1 MVCALVIFCNFAA
14 QSSEDNSFNITVK
27 SNPTTG
33 YHWELSDESY
43 GVELVNHTFVSDN
56 PALTGSGGADTFVFK
71 VLQNAKDNY
80 YAKIVLIAP
89 DGSIVNSTDSNNLN

>member
-1 MVCALVIFCNFAA
+1 MVCALVIFCNFAT
-14 QSSEDNSFNITVK
+14 QSSEDNIFNITVK

-56 PALTGSGGADTFVFK
+56 PTLTGSGGADTFVFK
-71 VLQNAKDNY
+71 VLQNDNY
-80 YAKIVLIAP
+80 YTKIVLIAP